1 MCIRKKMRES
11 IKTKYNSIN
20 NFCKVHNLN
29 QSDIN
34 KFLVGRK
41 DFTLSK
47 LILILEKLDLKIEL
61 SSI

>member
-1 MCIRKKMRES
+1 MCIRKEMRAA
-11 IKTKYNSIN
+11 IKIKYNSIN

-61 SSI
+61 RNI